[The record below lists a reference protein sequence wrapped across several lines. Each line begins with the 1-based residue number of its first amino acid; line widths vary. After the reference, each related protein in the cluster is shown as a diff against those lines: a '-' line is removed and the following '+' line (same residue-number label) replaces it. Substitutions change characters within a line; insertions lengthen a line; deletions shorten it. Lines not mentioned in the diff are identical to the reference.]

1 MEGEAQGHDVC
12 VVLTELEGGSV
23 FRQGIQVHA
32 EEIQRELT
40 VDVVE
45 FVFVFAIVFRKVF
58 LIDLFEVVEI
68 IGAFGIDTF
77 MYDEVFPLFLWNK
90 GVAAVGAAELHG

>member
-1 MEGEAQGHDVC
+1 MNPKNSNPKFTGERHIFHYTFLFDAY
-12 VVLTELEGGSV
+12 
-23 FRQGIQVHA
+23 
-32 EEIQRELT
+32 
-40 VDVVE
+40 DVVE